1 MSSINIRSIIDNIQD
16 EVRKFAKTNETIA
29 SHTNLLALNATIE
42 AARAG
47 EYGKGFSV
55 VAQEVKSLASQAAA
69 NSKELRTTVL
79 ARIATQSDQLTKQ
92 FENTH
97 YSRLSEMAQTLV
109 QLIVRNLYERTA
121 DVRWWAT
128 DEAFHACLTG
138 VTDESVSYAKQRLAL
153 INRFYSVYSDL
164 LLVDK
169 SGKVVAN
176 SQGDQYRS
184 VVGMS
189 VANQRWFIDAMN
201 TRSGDEYIADDI
213 YNDPQHQGRAVAV
226 YSTAVR
232 RGADVNGEVVGVL
245 GVFFDWQEQSRVIVR
260 DEPNLS
266 PSEWTRSRV
275 LLLDNKFRIIAS
287 SDGADLL
294 SVFKLENKGQPKGYY
309 FDAAGVCVAYSKTI
323 GYQEFDGLGW
333 WGVLIQKPDETAG
346 K

>member
-1 MSSINIRSIIDNIQD
+1 MSSFSIRTIIDNIQD

-55 VAQEVKSLASQAAA
+55 VAQEVKSLASQAAS

-79 ARIATQSDQLTKQ
+79 ARIAAQSDQLTQQ
-92 FENTH
+92 FEETH

-128 DEAFHACLTG
+128 DEAFHSCLSQISP
-138 VTDESVSYAKQRLAL
+138 EKVSHAAKRLSL

-164 LLVDK
+164 LLVDIH
-169 SGKVVAN
+169 GKVVAN
-176 SQGDQYRS
+176 SQGDTFRN
-184 VVGMS
+184 VVG
-189 VANQRWFIDAMN
+189 ANVGNHRWFTEAMA
-201 TRSGDEYIADDI
+201 TASGDQYVADDI
-213 YNDPQHQGRAVAV
+213 YNDPQHNGQAVAV

-232 RGADVNGEVVGVL
+232 RNGEVDGEITGVL
-245 GVFFDWQEQSRVIVR
+245 GVFFNWQEQSRIIVC

-266 PSEWTRSRV
+266 KDEWARSRV
-275 LLLDNKFRIIAS
+275 LLLDHRHRIIAS

-294 SVFKLENKGQPKGYY
+294 LPFKLDTKGLSKGYY
-309 FDAAGVCVAYSKTI
+309 FDSQQNCIAFSKTI

-333 WGVLIQKPDETAG
+333 WAVLIQKPAAS
-346 K
+346 